1 MCCAAMLLERAMIPK
16 GKKSALPNFFFL
28 KLKSKWNYARNS
40 IFTLY
45 TIQNYTIF
53 GFFVIFWAQGSPL
66 IIPLESGSQE
76 SRSDSW
82 FSLGGQFK
90 WDRRTRWES
99 AVFYIL
105 YKERFL
111 SLLGNLRVV
120 LDRFG
125 LDNTLLKKILSKHC
139 LVWNLR
145 PILYFSIILYREMR

>member
-1 MCCAAMLLERAMIPK
+1 MCCAAKLLERAMIPK

-82 FSLGGQFK
+82 FSLGGRFE
-90 WDRRTRWES
+90 WDRRTRRKFP
-99 AVFYIL
+99 VFYTL
-105 YKERFL
+105 YKGGFL
-111 SLLGNLRVV
+111 SLLGHQRVV
-120 LDRFG
+120 LG
-125 LDNTLLKKILSKHC
+125 SLGSEKTPWKKIRSK
-139 LVWNLR
+139 NN
-145 PILYFSIILYREMR
+145 IFYEI